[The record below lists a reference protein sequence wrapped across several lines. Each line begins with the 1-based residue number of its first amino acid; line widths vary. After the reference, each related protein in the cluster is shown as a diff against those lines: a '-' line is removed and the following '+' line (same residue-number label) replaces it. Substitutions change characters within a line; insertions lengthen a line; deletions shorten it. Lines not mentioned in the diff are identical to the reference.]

1 MKSALII
8 TSIVSDSIRIW
19 RDILDADYDM
29 TICCDAG
36 LDRAIELGV
45 KPTILLGA
53 FDSSEHF
60 SVADDFDPAEH
71 FSMADDFDD
80 KSAEAETEPDD
91 TAKTDDKTETDDE
104 ADEKIEAE
112 LVVLPHE
119 KDVTDTEAAVDL
131 AYERGATVITIIGG
145 LGGRLDHTMA
155 NLGLLAKYL
164 GKADIFI
171 IDGDNFV
178 RMLAPG
184 KHMVVS
190 AGYEYL
196 GLIPFGGP
204 VTGLTIKNVHY
215 PLENCDVDGTTSL
228 TVSNEITKDPAEIS
242 FESGKLLVIQSNDTI
257 GHVI

>member
-8 TSIVSDSIRIW
+8 TSIVNDSIRIW

-45 KPTILLGA
+45 KPTILLGD

-60 SVADDFDPAEH
+60 SVADDPDDVSDEAATE
-71 FSMADDFDD
+71 ADDV
-80 KSAEAETEPDD
+80 AEPDGETEDGS
-91 TAKTDDKTETDDE
+91 
-104 ADEKIEAE
+104 EAE

-184 KHMVVS
+184 KHMIVS

-204 VTGLTIKNVHY
+204 VTELTIKNVLY

-242 FESGKLLVIQSNDTI
+242 FESGKLLVIQSNDAI
-257 GHVI
+257 HF

>member
-8 TSIVSDSIRIW
+8 TSIVNDSIRIW

-45 KPTILLGA
+45 KPTILLGD
-53 FDSSEHF
+53 FDSAEHF
-60 SVADDFDPAEH
+60 SVVADDSDDE
-71 FSMADDFDD
+71 SDETETEADG
-80 KSAEAETEPDD
+80 ATEPDGENE
-91 TAKTDDKTETDDE
+91 DDV
-104 ADEKIEAE
+104 EAE

-184 KHMVVS
+184 KHMIVS

-228 TVSNEITKDPAEIS
+228 TVSNEITEDPAEIS

>member
-8 TSIVSDSIRIW
+8 TSIVNDSIRIW

-45 KPTILLGA
+45 KPTILLGD
-53 FDSSEHF
+53 FDS
-60 SVADDFDPAEH
+60 AEH
-71 FSMADDFDD
+71 FSMADDFD
-80 KSAEAETEPDD
+80 S
-91 TAKTDDKTETDDE
+91 
-104 ADEKIEAE
+104 AE

-184 KHMVVS
+184 KHMIVS

-242 FESGKLLVIQSNDTI
+242 FESGKLLVIQSNDAI
-257 GHVI
+257 RF